1 MEEIDLAKILKDC
14 PIGTKLYS
22 PICGECCLMSVG
34 PRNEPFPIS
43 VETVTGIFSFAD
55 DGRLYYEENGEC
67 LLFPSKNQR
76 DWSKFEPPEE
86 KFDPRT
92 FNPFDMVLVMC
103 DDRYW
108 VADIV
113 SHVEEDWVRC
123 IGSGYVNKVIPYNES
138 TKHLIGTSLACPP
151 CYKWWKEILK

>member
-1 MEEIDLAKILKDC
+1 MQNISKILKRC
-14 PIGTKLYS
+14 RIGIILYS
-22 PICGECCLMSVG
+22 PVIGEVKFMG
-34 PRNEPFPIS
+34 IGEDEYII
-43 VETVTGIFSFAD
+43 VENKNGLKFFFSPEGKFD
-55 DGRLYYEENGEC
+55 MDGVIGDEC
-67 LLFPSKNQR
+67 MLFPSRTQR
-76 DWSKFEPPEE
+76 DWSKFEIPEE

-138 TKHLIGTSLACPP
+138 TKHLIGTSLACPSY
-151 CYKWWKEILK
+151 YKWWKDILK